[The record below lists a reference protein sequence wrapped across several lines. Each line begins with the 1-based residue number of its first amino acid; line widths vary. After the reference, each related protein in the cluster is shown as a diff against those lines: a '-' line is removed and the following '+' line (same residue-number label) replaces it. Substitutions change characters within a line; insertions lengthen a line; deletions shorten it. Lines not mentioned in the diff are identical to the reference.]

1 MDGHRRVRSVVTG
14 GVSRFV
20 NRYGVKLHKR
30 GITMKCSSASEWK
43 VGDKG
48 KIETGQIVTIER
60 IIGNRY
66 LVIEQARFNRLED
79 VEKDVFIPAH
89 GEIEKVL

>member
-1 MDGHRRVRSVVTG
+1 
-14 GVSRFV
+14 
-20 NRYGVKLHKR
+20 
-30 GITMKCSSASEWK
+30 MKCSSASDWK

-48 KIETGQIVTIER
+48 KIETGQIVTVKS

-66 LVIEQARFNRLED
+66 LVIERKDSFQLEN
-79 VEKDVFIPAH
+79 VEKAVFIPAH

>member
-1 MDGHRRVRSVVTG
+1 
-14 GVSRFV
+14 
-20 NRYGVKLHKR
+20 
-30 GITMKCSSASEWK
+30 MKCSSASEWK

-66 LVIEQARFNRLED
+66 LVIEQARFNRLEG